1 MYNGLVLSGGGS
13 KGLLQLGLLESL
25 YENKKIEKIKYL
37 AGCSVGSLLCV
48 LLAIGYTPVEIITYF
63 CVNDFSTLLK
73 GSNVLLITS
82 HCGLIDC
89 NVLLEYLEKMVME
102 KLQYIPTFEDL
113 YNKYGITFI
122 CPSYKINHKKDE
134 DPCVYFSYRTHP
146 KMHITKAACLS
157 SNIPIVFTKSGYNN
171 DYYIDGGVFDNFP
184 VNKLIDEI
192 VNDPWNEDIKYKII
206 GIKFEKDVD
215 SLEINTFFDY
225 VKHLFLAVT
234 KELKY
239 TDNNTNV
246 KILSIKTGLSA
257 VDFDIENKR
266 KIDLFIEGKATYKN
280 FFK

>member
-13 KGLLQLGLLESL
+13 KGLLQLGLLEAL

-48 LLAIGYTPVEIITYF
+48 LLAVGYTPVEIITYF
-63 CVNDFSTLLK
+63 CINDFSTLLK

-102 KLQYIPTFEDL
+102 KIQYIPTFEDL
-113 YNKYGITFI
+113 YIKFGITFI
-122 CPSYKINHKKDE
+122 CPSYKINHKKGE
-134 DPCVYFSYRTHP
+134 DPCIYFSYKTHP
-146 KMHITKAACLS
+146 KMHITKASCLS

-192 VNDPWNEDIKYKII
+192 VTDPWRNDDINYKII
-206 GIKFEKDVD
+206 GIKFEKDID
-215 SLEINTFFDY
+215 NLEINTFFDY
-225 VKHLFLAVT
+225 VKHLCKTFKHT
-234 KELKY
+234 KYLVHKL
-239 TDNNTNV
+239 TMNTH
-246 KILSIKTGLSA
+246 LSI
-257 VDFDIENKR
+257 IIN
-266 KIDLFIEGKATYKN
+266 
-280 FFK
+280 